1 MTLQIS
7 YRCFFAGWLVL
18 LGTLL
23 GACSANEDIPMSGD
37 TQGQEAAQ
45 NISSDTSLYN
55 AEDTAA
61 VEQLLQSMTLQQK
74 VAQMIQGEIKHVT
87 PDDMRT
93 YGLGSVLN
101 GGGSFPNN
109 EKYASIQ
116 AWVDLADAYYDASR
130 EVSAAN
136 AGIPTIWGTDAV
148 HGHNNVIGATLFPHN
163 IGLGAANDPKLIGRI
178 GAATAVEVKATGI
191 DWIFAPTLAVA
202 EDDRWGRTYEAYSDR
217 PAIVADYA
225 YEVVAAIQE
234 QGMAATAKHF
244 IGDGGTYRG
253 VDQGDTRLDLETLL
267 KVHGQGYY
275 RALVAGVLSVM
286 ASFNSWNG
294 DKIHGSKA
302 LITDVLKG
310 RLGFQ
315 GFVVSDWNGVGQVE
329 GCTVDRCAQAINA
342 GIDMIMAPEDWK
354 ALLFNTVEQ
363 VNSGEI
369 AMARIDDA
377 VRRILLVKYK
387 IGLFDGVK
395 PSIRALDHRV
405 EIGSDAHRQI
415 SQEAVRKSLVM
426 LKNNAGVLPVKAD
439 SKILVAG
446 SGADSIQMQT
456 GGWTISWQGTGN
468 ANSDFPGATSVYA
481 GIKAA
486 ADAAGGNVELAAS
499 ADYKARPDVAIVV
512 FGESPYAEGQGDVG
526 SLSWQQG
533 YDRDLSVLQKL
544 QADGIPVVSVLL
556 TGRPL
561 WVNAHIN
568 ASDAFVVAWLP
579 GSEGGGVAD
588 VLLSDA
594 SGNARYDFTG
604 RLSFDWPNRDINE
617 ADAGL
622 PVTDVLF
629 PYGYGLDY
637 QQAQNLA
644 ADLIEEPLGEVVGLD
659 RIIFSGNTKAPWQL
673 FLGDAENWSVPVTGA
688 NAATRKGGLALS
700 SIDRFVQEDAR
711 LLQWRESAQSAEGA
725 DGASQV
731 YWQSD
736 SPVDFTELREL
747 GGVLSLTYQVATA
760 PKSAVAMRIDCGFP
774 CTGEL
779 DMTAAFSQVSAQ
791 GWQQVAVPLA
801 CFEAAG
807 ADLGKVI
814 TPLVISA
821 SSTFGLKIAEVAVL
835 QTAPSG
841 ALLIC
846 PE

>member
-1 MTLQIS
+1 
-7 YRCFFAGWLVL
+7 
-18 LGTLL
+18 
-23 GACSANEDIPMSGD
+23 MSGD
-37 TQGQEAAQ
+37 TQDQAAAQ
-45 NISSDTSLYN
+45 RISADVSLYTP
-55 AEDTAA
+55 EDTAA
-61 VEQLLQSMTLQQK
+61 VEQLLQSLTLQQK

-93 YGLGSVLN
+93 FGLGSVLN
-101 GGGSFPNN
+101 GGGSFPND

-116 AWVDLADAYYDASR
+116 AWVDLADAYYDASLQ
-130 EVSAAN
+130 VSASN
-136 AGIPTIWGTDAV
+136 PGIPTIWGTDAV

-275 RALVAGVLSVM
+275 RALDAGVLSVM

-294 DKIHGSKA
+294 DKIHGNKA

-363 VNSGEI
+363 VNNGEI

-387 IGLFDGVK
+387 IGLFDGIK
-395 PSIRALDHRV
+395 PSTRALDHRV
-405 EIGSDAHRQI
+405 DIGSNAHRQI

-426 LKNNAGVLPVKAD
+426 LKNNADILPVNAN

-468 ANSDFPGATSVYA
+468 ANTDFPGATSVYA

-486 ADAAGGNVELAAS
+486 AEVAGGSVELAAS

-533 YDRDLSVLQKL
+533 YDSDLSVLQKL

-579 GSEGGGVAD
+579 GSEGAGIAD

-594 SGNARYDFTG
+594 SGNARFDFTG
-604 RLSFDWPNRDINE
+604 RLSFDWPNRDINA
-617 ADAGL
+617 ADPSL
-622 PVTDVLF
+622 PVTDILF

-637 QQAQNLA
+637 QQSRELA
-644 ADLIEEPLGEVVGLD
+644 ADLVEEPLGEVVGLD
-659 RIIFSGNTKAPWQL
+659 RIIFSGNTKQPWQL
-673 FLGDAENWSVPVTGA
+673 FVGDAEDWSVPVTGA
-688 NAATRKGGLALS
+688 SAATSKGGLSLS

-711 LLQWRESAQSAEGA
+711 LLQWREGTESTEGA
-725 DGASQV
+725 DDASQV

-747 GGVLSLTYQVATA
+747 GGVLTLTYQVSTATH
-760 PKSAVAMRIDCGFP
+760 SAVTMRMDCGFP
-774 CTGEL
+774 CTGAL
-779 DMTAAFSQVSAQ
+779 DMTAVFSQVSAQ
-791 GWQQVAVPLA
+791 GWQKLSVPLA

-807 ADLGKVI
+807 ADLGRVI

-835 QTAPSG
+835 ETAPSD
-841 ALLIC
+841 AVLIC